1 MTGRVVCVSD
11 KNESKNDIKW
21 CVCEIRM
28 RLRMT
33 LSGVCVSDKNE
44 IKSCVCEITMRFTS
58 HNLY

>member
-1 MTGRVVCVSD
+1 MCVSD